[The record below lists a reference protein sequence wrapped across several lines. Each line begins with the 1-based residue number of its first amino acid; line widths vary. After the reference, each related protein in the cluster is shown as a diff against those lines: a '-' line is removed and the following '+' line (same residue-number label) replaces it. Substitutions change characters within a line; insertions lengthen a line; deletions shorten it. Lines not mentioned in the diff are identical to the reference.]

1 MNSLSPKAY
10 YLTID
15 CYLGGFIRPYHIAW
29 SVCLIPIIAAHG
41 AFFLGLWEGVANE
54 CVPYFE
60 GCTSIS
66 RAAREGNAIFLF
78 RGLMMPT
85 AALLILFWHLQSIW
99 LQQITQ
105 KPHRTIFILGTVGA
119 LFLILYVDFLGT
131 EGEFYQFMRRYGITF
146 YFAFTVLAQMLSIR
160 SLQRQKSSL
169 DSKTRRYLNLQF
181 ILMILYWC
189 LGIANV
195 IIKATGVNWADQA
208 ENIIEWHFALYM
220 SLYFG
225 LTAMM
230 WKRSE
235 FNWRF

>member
-1 MNSLSPKAY
+1 M
-10 YLTID
+10 
-15 CYLGGFIRPYHIAW
+15 RPHHIAW

-41 AFFLGLWEGVANE
+41 AFFLGLWEGVARE
-54 CVPYFE
+54 CIPYFQ

-66 RAAREGNAIFLF
+66 RAAREGNAIFIF

-85 AALLILFWHLQSIW
+85 TALLVFFWYLQSIW
-99 LQQITQ
+99 LKQITD
-105 KPHRTIFILGTVGA
+105 KTNRAIFTLGSIGA
-119 LFLILYVDFLGT
+119 LFLILYVNFLGT
-131 EGEFYQFMRRYGITF
+131 EGDFYQFMRRYGITF
-146 YFAFTVLAQMLSIR
+146 YFALTVLAQMLSIR
-160 SLQRQKSSL
+160 SLQKVKNSLHKRTRQFLKA
-169 DSKTRRYLNLQF
+169 QF

-195 IIKATGVNWADQA
+195 TIKATGVSWADQA

-230 WKRSE
+230 WTRSQL
-235 FNWRF
+235 NWRFTVND

>member
-1 MNSLSPKAY
+1 M
-10 YLTID
+10 
-15 CYLGGFIRPYHIAW
+15 RPHHIAW

-41 AFFLGLWEGVANE
+41 AFFLGLWEGVARE
-54 CVPYFE
+54 CIPYFQ

-66 RAAREGNAIFLF
+66 RAAREGNAIFIF

-85 AALLILFWHLQSIW
+85 AALLVFFWYLQSTW
-99 LQQITQ
+99 LKAVTQ
-105 KPHRTIFILGTVGA
+105 KPNKILFILGSIGA
-119 LFLILYVDFLGT
+119 LFLILYVNFLGT
-131 EGEFYQFMRRYGITF
+131 EGDFYQFMRRYGITF
-146 YFAFTVLAQMLSIR
+146 YFALTVLAQMLSIR
-160 SLQRQKSSL
+160 RLQ
-169 DSKTRRYLNLQF
+169 KTRLTLDRQSQKYLKIQF

-195 IIKATGVNWADQA
+195 TIKATGVSWAEQA

-230 WKRSE
+230 WKRSQ
-235 FNWRF
+235 FNWLFTVND